1 MIEKI
6 YNYSK
11 YSINFHFYFSYYK
24 RCCLLSIPS
33 TNTKLFTF
41 YYTFIFTTITYFSY
55 PSPKKLIFAY
65 YILSVSLS
73 CYISSSITQITF
85 LNALSKSPYKQ
96 MQSLTR
102 NNHITSNHLPLLL
115 FTTSKDIFIRIFSI
129 AALFSYSN
137 VSIAVYTRTISLC
150 NLASKI
156 QGSRARSDA
165 YEQTRRIFTLPSR
178 KRLKEQP
185 NQPLFLMLSISL
197 KF

>member
-1 MIEKI
+1 M
-6 YNYSK
+6 S
-11 YSINFHFYFSYYK
+11 FPLFYH
-24 RCCLLSIPS
+24 
-33 TNTKLFTF
+33 T
-41 YYTFIFTTITYFSY
+41 
-55 PSPKKLIFAY
+55 
-65 YILSVSLS
+65 
-73 CYISSSITQITF
+73 SSGITQITF
-85 LNALSKSPYKQ
+85 LNAPSKSPYKQ

-137 VSIAVYTRTISLC
+137 VSIAVYTRTTSLC

-178 KRLKEQP
+178 KRLKEAKSATLP
-185 NQPLFLMLSISL
+185 YAFYIFEVLMSPLRFGRCKTDIHRMSCTLFMVWFTVTPFRI
-197 KF
+197 FIPQ

>member
-1 MIEKI
+1 MSSP
-6 YNYSK
+6 NY
-11 YSINFHFYFSYYK
+11 
-24 RCCLLSIPS
+24 LLH
-33 TNTKLFTF
+33 KH
-41 YYTFIFTTITYFSY
+41 
-55 PSPKKLIFAY
+55 SPELIFGHY
-65 YILSVSLS
+65 TLSFPLS
-73 CYISSSITQITF
+73 YHTPSGITQITF
-85 LNALSKSPYKQ
+85 LNAPSKSPYKQ

-137 VSIAVYTRTISLC
+137 VSIAVYTRTTSLC
-150 NLASKI
+150 SLASKI
-156 QGSRARSDA
+156 QGSWARSDA

-197 KF
+197 KFECLRSASVGAKRTSTGCPAPYLWYGSP